1 MLALGLMLIVGNTM
15 ATVPPQPAE
24 LPLQYQLSEVTIS
37 ILHQPG
43 HGIPGGY
50 ELTISGD
57 GSVSYLQTEGD
68 KPIETNLQ
76 LSTEQLMELI
86 NRFYQIHFFELADTY
101 SVTKE
106 VVLKD
111 KSTVATI
118 ATKMADSGSTRL
130 CIQLGDYK
138 KCVTIVNNR
147 PEGAADIV
155 KTMGDLLLK

>member
-1 MLALGLMLIVGNTM
+1 M
-15 ATVPPQPAE
+15 ATAPSQPE
-24 LPLQYQLSEVTIS
+24 KPPLQYQLSEVTIS
-37 ILHQPG
+37 VLHQTG
-43 HGIPGGY
+43 HGMPGGY
-50 ELTISGD
+50 ELTIKGS
-57 GSVSYLQTEGD
+57 GSVSHLQTKDD

-130 CIQLGDYK
+130 CIQLADYK

-155 KTMGDLLLK
+155 KTIEDSLLK

>member
-1 MLALGLMLIVGNTM
+1 M
-15 ATVPPQPAE
+15 ATVPPQLAKP
-24 LPLQYQLSEVTIS
+24 PLQYQLSEVTIS
-37 ILHQPG
+37 VLHQTG

-50 ELTISGD
+50 ELTIRGD
-57 GSVSYLQTEGD
+57 GSGSLHQIKND
-68 KPIETNLQ
+68 KPIETNTL

-86 NRFYQIHFFELADTY
+86 NRFYQIHFFELTDSYTEKY
-101 SVTKE
+101 MVI
-106 VVLKD
+106 LKD

-130 CIQLGDYK
+130 CIQLADYK